1 MNDDV
6 DMCQPVKSTRI
17 FFFYAALKSERPPA
31 PEREPPNQP
40 KKPPIDE
47 PPLRVPDRS
56 DPEDPPPAGDPPAKQ
71 PPSKLMALS
80 PQLDEWVPAFSVR
93 AVEYYPVAL

>member
-6 DMCQPVKSTRI
+6 DMRQPTESTSV
-17 FFFYAALKSERPPA
+17 FVLYAGLTSERPPA

-47 PPLRVPDRS
+47 PPLRVPDRA
-56 DPEDPPPAGDPPAKQ
+56 DPDDPPPAGDPPPKR
-71 PPSKLMALS
+71 PPSKLMVPSHPLH
-80 PQLDEWVPAFSVR
+80 QWVPAFSFGNCEYRR
-93 AVEYYPVAL
+93 AAS